1 MQRPVDSAQSRRSC
15 GQRLSGR
22 RGRVAGT
29 ANPFCVQV
37 AGAAGCR
44 YTSVPVKASAA
55 RPDHDHVL
63 TGIDELIRSHGLR
76 RTPQRQATLE
86 AVAAAAGHATAEEI
100 VRRVRRK
107 LPAVSPST
115 VYRTLASLEEVGIL
129 CHAHL
134 GHTASV
140 YHVGTA
146 GLHQHLVC
154 ERCGALQEVSD
165 SLTQPFA
172 RSLKRS
178 YEFEANFTHF
188 AVLGLCASCARKQ
201 RTRSHR

>member
-1 MQRPVDSAQSRRSC
+1 MQR
-15 GQRLSGR
+15 G
-22 RGRVAGT
+22 AGII
-29 ANPFCVQV
+29 A
-37 AGAAGCR
+37 
-44 YTSVPVKASAA
+44 SVKAAAA
-55 RPDHDHVL
+55 RPDHDHAL
-63 TGIDELIRSHGLR
+63 TQIDELIRSHGLR

-100 VRRVRRK
+100 VKRVRKK

-115 VYRTLASLEEVGIL
+115 IYRTLASLEQVGIL

-154 ERCGALQEVSD
+154 ERCGRLQEVSD
-165 SLTQPFA
+165 SLTEPFA
-172 RSLKRS
+172 KSLQRAYKFR
-178 YEFEANFTHF
+178 ANFTHF
-188 AVLGLCASCARKQ
+188 AVLGECSECAKKS
-201 RTRSHR
+201 RTRGVR

>member
-1 MQRPVDSAQSRRSC
+1 MQPSA
-15 GQRLSGR
+15 GRL
-22 RGRVAGT
+22 AT
-29 ANPFCVQV
+29 
-37 AGAAGCR
+37 
-44 YTSVPVKASAA
+44 VKTSAA

-63 TGIDELIRSHGLR
+63 TRIDDLIRSHGLR

-100 VRRVRRK
+100 VKRVRRK

-154 ERCGALQEVSD
+154 ERCGALQEVSEAV
-165 SLTQPFA
+165 TEPFA
-172 RSLKRS
+172 RTLRRS
-178 YEFEANFTHF
+178 YGFRANFTHF
-188 AVLGLCASCARKQ
+188 AVLGLCASCARKS
-201 RTRSHR
+201 RRGRDR

>member
-1 MQRPVDSAQSRRSC
+1 MKT
-15 GQRLSGR
+15 
-22 RGRVAGT
+22 T
-29 ANPFCVQV
+29 A
-37 AGAAGCR
+37 
-44 YTSVPVKASAA
+44 T
-55 RPDHDHVL
+55 RPDHDHAL
-63 TGIDELIRSHGLR
+63 TQIDELIRSHGLR

-86 AVAAAAGHATAEEI
+86 AVADAAGHATAEEI
-100 VRRVRRK
+100 VKRVRRK

-154 ERCGALQEVSD
+154 ERCGALKEVGD
-165 SLTQPFA
+165 SLTSPFA
-172 RSLKRS
+172 RALQKR
-178 YEFEANFTHF
+178 FGFRANFTHF
-188 AVLGLCASCARKQ
+188 AVLGLCARCTRTSAPRK
-201 RTRSHR
+201 RR

>member
-1 MQRPVDSAQSRRSC
+1 MH
-15 GQRLSGR
+15 
-22 RGRVAGT
+22 
-29 ANPFCVQV
+29 
-37 AGAAGCR
+37 
-44 YTSVPVKASAA
+44 ASAVIIGSMKAAVA
-55 RPDHDHVL
+55 RPDHDHAL
-63 TGIDELIRSHGLR
+63 TKIDELIRSHGLR

-100 VRRVRRK
+100 VKRVRKK

-115 VYRTLASLEEVGIL
+115 IYRTLASLEEVGIL

-154 ERCGALQEVSD
+154 ERCGRMQEVSD
-165 SLTQPFA
+165 ALTKPFA
-172 RSLKRS
+172 KSLERS
-178 YEFEANFTHF
+178 YGFRANFTHF
-188 AVLGLCASCARKQ
+188 AVLGMCSECAKSSRP
-201 RTRSHR
+201 RGVD

>member
-1 MQRPVDSAQSRRSC
+1 M
-15 GQRLSGR
+15 
-22 RGRVAGT
+22 
-29 ANPFCVQV
+29 
-37 AGAAGCR
+37 CR
-44 YTSVPVKASAA
+44 YNASMKASA

-63 TGIDELIRSHGLR
+63 TKLDELIRSHGLR

-86 AVAAAAGHATAEEI
+86 AVASAAGHATAEEI
-100 VRRVRRK
+100 VKRVRRK

-165 SLTQPFA
+165 SLTEPFA

-178 YEFEANFTHF
+178 YGFEANFTHF
-188 AVLGLCASCARKQ
+188 AVLGLCKSCARDASRKRQ
-201 RTRSHR
+201 N

>member
-1 MQRPVDSAQSRRSC
+1 MK
-15 GQRLSGR
+15 G
-22 RGRVAGT
+22 
-29 ANPFCVQV
+29 
-37 AGAAGCR
+37 
-44 YTSVPVKASAA
+44 SVSL
-55 RPDHDHVL
+55 PDHDHSL
-63 TGIDELIRSHGLR
+63 ARIDELIRSHGLR

-100 VRRVRRK
+100 VKRVRKK

-115 VYRTLASLEEVGIL
+115 VYRTLASLEDVGIL

-154 ERCGALQEVSD
+154 ERCGALQEVSE

-172 RSLKRS
+172 GRLKRS
-178 YEFEANFTHF
+178 YGFEANFTHF
-188 AVLGLCASCARKQ
+188 AVLGLCKDCAKKR
-201 RTRSHR
+201 RSA

>member
-1 MQRPVDSAQSRRSC
+1 M
-15 GQRLSGR
+15 G
-22 RGRVAGT
+22 
-29 ANPFCVQV
+29 
-37 AGAAGCR
+37 
-44 YTSVPVKASAA
+44 
-55 RPDHDHVL
+55 
-63 TGIDELIRSHGLR
+63 ELLRSHGLR

-86 AVAAAAGHATAEEI
+86 AVSDAAGHATAEEI

-115 VYRTLASLEEVGIL
+115 IYRTLASLEEVGIL

-154 ERCGALQEVSD
+154 ERCGAIVEVGD
-165 SLTQPFA
+165 SLTEPFA
-172 RSLKRS
+172 RALERR
-178 YEFEANFTHF
+178 FGFRANFTHF
-188 AVLGLCASCARKQ
+188 AVLGECKDCARK
-201 RTRSHR
+201 RSRSARRR

>member
-1 MQRPVDSAQSRRSC
+1 M
-15 GQRLSGR
+15 
-22 RGRVAGT
+22 
-29 ANPFCVQV
+29 
-37 AGAAGCR
+37 
-44 YTSVPVKASAA
+44 KASAA

-63 TGIDELIRSHGLR
+63 TKLDELIRSHGLR

-100 VRRVRRK
+100 VKRVRRK

-154 ERCGALQEVSD
+154 ERCGEMQEVSD
-165 SLTQPFA
+165 SLTVPFA

-178 YEFEANFTHF
+178 YGFQANLTNF
-188 AVLGLCASCARKQ
+188 AVLGLCKSCARS
-201 RTRSHR
+201 RNGR

>member
-1 MQRPVDSAQSRRSC
+1 MK
-15 GQRLSGR
+15 
-22 RGRVAGT
+22 T
-29 ANPFCVQV
+29 
-37 AGAAGCR
+37 
-44 YTSVPVKASAA
+44 KAP
-55 RPDHDHVL
+55 RPDHDHAL
-63 TGIDELIRSHGLR
+63 REIDDLIRSHGLR

-86 AVAAAAGHATAEEI
+86 AVAAADGHATAEQI
-100 VRRVRRK
+100 VTRVRRK

-154 ERCGALQEVSD
+154 ERCGAMQEVGEAQ
-165 SLTQPFA
+165 TWPFA
-172 RSLKRS
+172 KELERR
-178 YEFEANFTHF
+178 YGFRANFTHF
-188 AVLGLCASCARKQ
+188 AVLGECRSCAKKGAAR
-201 RTRSHR
+201 R

>member
-1 MQRPVDSAQSRRSC
+1 VQWSA
-15 GQRLSGR
+15 GIIDG
-22 RGRVAGT
+22 
-29 ANPFCVQV
+29 
-37 AGAAGCR
+37 
-44 YTSVPVKASAA
+44 VKSAAA
-55 RPDHDHVL
+55 RPDHDHALEKV
-63 TGIDELIRSHGLR
+63 DDLIRSHGLR

-100 VRRVRRK
+100 VKRVRKK

-115 VYRTLASLEEVGIL
+115 IYRTLASLEEVGIL

-154 ERCGALQEVSD
+154 ERCGRLQEVAD
-165 SLTQPFA
+165 DVTEPFA
-172 RSLKRS
+172 RALRRAYSFR
-178 YEFEANFTHF
+178 ANFTHF
-188 AVLGLCASCARKQ
+188 AVLGLCSKCSEPSRVRGVQ
-201 RTRSHR
+201 

>member
-1 MQRPVDSAQSRRSC
+1 
-15 GQRLSGR
+15 
-22 RGRVAGT
+22 
-29 ANPFCVQV
+29 
-37 AGAAGCR
+37 
-44 YTSVPVKASAA
+44 VKTKAP
-55 RPDHDHVL
+55 RPDHDHAL
-63 TGIDELIRSHGLR
+63 RELDELIRSHGLR

-86 AVAAAAGHATAEEI
+86 AVAAASGHATAEDI
-100 VRRVRRK
+100 VKRVRRK

-154 ERCGALQEVSD
+154 ERCGAMQEVGEAQ
-165 SLTQPFA
+165 TGPFA
-172 RSLKRS
+172 KELERR
-178 YEFEANFTHF
+178 FGFRPNFTHF
-188 AVLGLCASCARKQ
+188 AVLGECRSCRSKSRAR
-201 RTRSHR
+201 R

>member
-1 MQRPVDSAQSRRSC
+1 MQVRATT
-15 GQRLSGR
+15 L
-22 RGRVAGT
+22 T
-29 ANPFCVQV
+29 CVK
-37 AGAAGCR
+37 
-44 YTSVPVKASAA
+44 TKAP
-55 RPDHDHVL
+55 RPDHDHAL
-63 TGIDELIRSHGLR
+63 TEVDQLLRSHGLR

-100 VRRVRRK
+100 VDRVRRK

-154 ERCGALQEVSD
+154 ERCGAMQEVGEV
-165 SLTQPFA
+165 LTRPFA
-172 RSLKRS
+172 ASLQRR
-178 YEFEANFTHF
+178 FGFHANFTHF
-188 AVLGLCASCARKQ
+188 AVLGECRDCAGKRARAA
-201 RTRSHR
+201 R

>member
-1 MQRPVDSAQSRRSC
+1 MHPA
-15 GQRLSGR
+15 
-22 RGRVAGT
+22 AGT
-29 ANPFCVQV
+29 LD
-37 AGAAGCR
+37 R
-44 YTSVPVKASAA
+44 VKTKSP
-55 RPDHDHVL
+55 RPDHDHAL
-63 TGIDELIRSHGLR
+63 NELDELIRSHGLR

-86 AVAAAAGHATAEEI
+86 AVAAASGHATAEDI
-100 VRRVRRK
+100 VARVRRK

-154 ERCGALQEVSD
+154 ERCGAMQEVGEKQ
-165 SLTQPFA
+165 TGPFA
-172 RSLKRS
+172 KELERRFGFRPNL
-178 YEFEANFTHF
+178 THF
-188 AVLGLCASCARKQ
+188 AVLGECRSCRAKSRAR
-201 RTRSHR
+201 R

>member
-1 MQRPVDSAQSRRSC
+1 MK
-15 GQRLSGR
+15 
-22 RGRVAGT
+22 T
-29 ANPFCVQV
+29 
-37 AGAAGCR
+37 
-44 YTSVPVKASAA
+44 TAA
-55 RPDHDHVL
+55 RPDHDHEL

-86 AVAAAAGHATAEEI
+86 AVAAATGHATAEEI
-100 VRRVRRK
+100 VKRVRRK

-115 VYRTLASLEEVGIL
+115 VYRTLSSLEEVGIL

-154 ERCGALQEVSD
+154 ERCGDMQEVSD
-165 SLTQPFA
+165 SLARPFA
-172 RSLKRS
+172 SSLKRS
-178 YEFEANFTHF
+178 YGFQANLTHF
-188 AVLGLCASCARKQ
+188 AVLGLCKRCAARK
-201 RTRSHR
+201 R

>member
-1 MQRPVDSAQSRRSC
+1 MQR
-15 GQRLSGR
+15 G
-22 RGRVAGT
+22 AGT
-29 ANPFCVQV
+29 LAL
-37 AGAAGCR
+37 
-44 YTSVPVKASAA
+44 VKTTAA
-55 RPDHDHVL
+55 RPDHDHAL
-63 TGIDELIRSHGLR
+63 TKIDELIRSHGLR

-100 VRRVRRK
+100 SKRVRRK

-165 SLTQPFA
+165 ALTEPFA
-172 RSLKRS
+172 RSLKRR
-178 YEFEANFTHF
+178 YGFRANFTHF
-188 AVLGLCASCARKQ
+188 AVLGLCASCSRPRRAR
-201 RTRSHR
+201 S